1 MRSAWLIG
9 RRSIARRGGGDAMQ
23 LHEMGELLRAGGW
36 RVKQGFA
43 AGAVMPQAGDLVLLS
58 SVQRCHDWGTLPER
72 TVAAGAS
79 LVVVPLY
86 HPLDLYHRRGRHGLD
101 ALLARALPS
110 ADRFAAL
117 RWGKLDLRSRARK
130 VLALA
135 DRILLVHEDE
145 ELWLSQDF
153 GFRGGVQTRV
163 VPVAVH
169 AHLPAGPLPTC
180 PFGERDFVF
189 CAGRIEPLK
198 NSLSVLRAASNLGLP
213 VAFAGALPG
222 ARHALY
228 GARMRREL
236 RGHGDQRAR
245 WLGELPYEQLRGL
258 MAQARV
264 HVLAS
269 WTEVV
274 GRVSLEAALAGAAV
288 VASDTGHAAR
298 YLGRDSEGVFLFDPE
313 RVGDLERALDEA
325 WRRGAAPGGELV
337 FRVRER
343 FTWEVV
349 APAFLEAL
357 PS

>member
-1 MRSAWLIG
+1 
-9 RRSIARRGGGDAMQ
+9 MQ
-23 LHEMGELLRAGGW
+23 QHEMGELLREGGW
-36 RVKQGFA
+36 RVTEALA
-43 AGAVMPQAGDLVLLS
+43 ATEVMPQAGDLVLLS
-58 SVQRCHDWGTLPER
+58 SIQRCHDWGRLPER
-72 TVAAGAS
+72 SVAVGAS

-86 HPLDLYHRRGRHGLD
+86 HPLGLYHRRGRYGLD
-101 ALLARALPS
+101 ALLARVLPG

-117 RWGKLDLRSRARK
+117 RWGKLNLRSRAAQ

-135 DRILLVHEDE
+135 DRVLLVHEDE

-153 GFRGGVQTRV
+153 DFRGGEQTTRV

-169 AHLPAGPLPTC
+169 AHLPAGPVPAR

-198 NSLSVLRAASNLGLP
+198 NSLAVLRASSSLGLP

-222 ARHALY
+222 IRHALY
-228 GARMRREL
+228 EARMRSEL
-236 RGHGDQRAR
+236 RGHGEQRAR

-258 MAQARV
+258 MAEARV

-325 WRRGAAPGGELV
+325 WQRGSSPSGDLV
-337 FRVRER
+337 LRVRDH

-349 APAFLEAL
+349 APRFLEAL

>member
-1 MRSAWLIG
+1 MKSAWLVG
-9 RRSIARRGGGDAMQ
+9 RRSITRRGGGDAMQ
-23 LHEMGELLRAGGW
+23 LHEMGELLRSCGW
-36 RVKQGFA
+36 EVKQGLVA
-43 AGAVMPQAGDLVLLS
+43 REVTPQLGDLVLLS
-58 SVQRCHDWGTLPER
+58 SIQRCHDWGTLPER
-72 TVAAGAS
+72 SVSAGAS
-79 LVVVPLY
+79 LVVLPLY
-86 HPLDLYHRRGRHGLD
+86 HPLDRYHRCGRHGLD
-101 ALLARALPS
+101 ALLAWALPD

-117 RWGKLDLRSRARK
+117 RWGKLNLRSRAK
-130 VLALA
+130 QVLALA
-135 DRILLVHEDE
+135 NRVLVVHEDE
-145 ELWLSQDF
+145 ELWLKQDF
-153 GFRGGVQTRV
+153 EFRGGAQTRV

-169 AHLPAGPLPTC
+169 DHLAGGQLPC
-180 PFGERDFVF
+180 RPFGASDFVL

-198 NSLSVLRAASNLGLP
+198 NSLAVLRASSELGLP

-236 RGHGDQRAR
+236 RGHGEQRAR
-245 WLGELPYEQLRGL
+245 WLGELPYEHLRAL
-258 MAQARV
+258 MGEARV

-313 RVGDLERALDEA
+313 REGDLERALAGA
-325 WRRGAAPGGELV
+325 WRRGVAPRGELAL
-337 FRVRER
+337 RVRDR